1 MNQFLVACFVHVGNI
16 ACGCFRNHAKI
27 TCLNYN
33 YSQNY
38 DLRNSLMQIKISFV
52 CAIVHA
58 RLPLTYF
65 HSSFSLF
72 PFTFSV
78 IFVYNVHIKWT

>member
-16 ACGCFRNHAKI
+16 ACGCFRNHDKS

-38 DLRNSLMQIKISFV
+38 DLRNSLV
-52 CAIVHA
+52 
-58 RLPLTYF
+58 
-65 HSSFSLF
+65 
-72 PFTFSV
+72 
-78 IFVYNVHIKWT
+78 

>member
-16 ACGCFRNHAKI
+16 ACGCFRNHAKS

-38 DLRNSLMQIKISFV
+38 DLRNSLMQIKIFFRLCYCARAFTPYILSFNFFFV
-52 CAIVHA
+52 PLYIFGHI
-58 RLPLTYF
+58 RL
-65 HSSFSLF
+65 
-72 PFTFSV
+72 
-78 IFVYNVHIKWT
+78 